1 MAKLL
6 KLERL
11 IFLPLLILISP
22 SLLAEMKRVDMQFDN
37 EDRHYLIYS
46 PKGSSA
52 ESPLDLVIGFHG
64 YAGTASGFELEVTG
78 GFNQFADKYNFIA
91 VYPQSLYL
99 FEEGDYYSTFNDLTG
114 SKSGSQLLE
123 ICTLDAYK
131 YPKFSNCKYPSRC
144 SYQPCTDDIG
154 FVRQL
159 ITDIK
164 KDYKIQNIY
173 VFGNSTGGLF
183 AQRFGCSHP
192 ELIKGILNVSATQ
205 TFGYGCIPSL
215 PVSLTIYSSEKDTAV
230 PPINVEASDGYL
242 YEPMS
247 RVIQNFV
254 DKFKCKKVYNET
266 VKNNETFVKMQYTEC
281 ADEVVITSIL
291 NLEGYHVWP
300 ETGFDD
306 LTKKSKWVPYGYC
319 ATDLQ
324 PELKNEKC
332 RENLNIDPWG
342 ADFLVK
348 HLLSIYE

>member
-1 MAKLL
+1 MIKLF
-6 KLERL
+6 KLDRL
-11 IFLPLLILISP
+11 IIFTLLM
-22 SLLAEMKRVDMQFDN
+22 SLSSSIFAEMKRVDMRFDN

-46 PKGSSA
+46 PQDSSA
-52 ESPLDLVIGFHG
+52 DSPIDLVIGFHG
-64 YAGTASGFELEVTG
+64 YAGTASGLELEVTG

-99 FEEGDYYSTFNDLTG
+99 FDEGEYHSTFNDLTG

-123 ICTLDAYK
+123 ICTLGASK
-131 YPKFSNCKYPSRC
+131 YPKFSNCKDPSRC

-164 KDYKIQNIY
+164 KENKILNIY

-183 AQRFGCSHP
+183 AQKFGCSHP

-205 TFGYGCIPSL
+205 AFGYGCVPSS
-215 PVSLTIYSSEKDTAV
+215 PVSLTIYSSKKDTAI

-242 YEPMS
+242 YEPMN

-254 DKFKCKKVYNET
+254 DNFKCKNFQNET

>member
-1 MAKLL
+1 MTKLL
-6 KLERL
+6 KLDRL
-11 IFLPLLILISP
+11 IFLLLLFLLSP
-22 SLLAEMKRVDMQFDN
+22 DLLAEMKRVDMKFDN

-46 PKGSSA
+46 PQDSSA
-52 ESPLDLVIGFHG
+52 DSPIDLVIGFHG
-64 YAGTASGFELEVTG
+64 YGGTASGLELEVTG

-99 FEEGDYYSTFNDLTG
+99 FEDGEYYSTFNDLTG
-114 SKSGSQLLE
+114 SRSGSQLLE
-123 ICTLDAYK
+123 ICTLEAYK
-131 YPKFSNCKYPSRC
+131 YPKFSNCRNPSRC

-164 KDYKIQNIY
+164 KEYKIQNIY

-192 ELIKGILNVSATQ
+192 DLVTGILNVSATQ
-205 TFGYGCIPSL
+205 AFGYGCLPNS

-254 DKFKCKKVYNET
+254 DNFKCKKLYNET
-266 VKNNETFVKMQYTEC
+266 VKNNETFVTRKHTEC
-281 ADEVVITSIL
+281 ADDIVITSIL

-319 ATDLQ
+319 ATYLQ